1 MKSGHGSFR
10 RKRTRYGSTTSTA
23 ATFSFNR
30 LAAAPLYRSNEN
42 FTSSVVSASPLWNT
56 TPLRTTNSYTSPSFD
71 VVQDSASDGANGLPG
86 IGFTIASCTAVS
98 TIITE
103 MIPVCSAGSNQIGAS
118 EMWTA
123 HVICP
128 AGASERACASPGVGA
143 YGTRRA
149 SRRIRIA
156 SERRAFMGV
165 SLRAEK
171 DAASGAA
178 SLPRTPGALRRRAEH
193 LVDLDLVAVSQA
205 VRLVGHADDGH
216 QLAQH
221 RLGHAAAAGRRRVRS
236 DAVVAAVGGAHR
248 EVDHLLGERVERA
261 RRHHR
266 FECVPR
272 ASERRRMAGQG
283 LPEVVH
289 TIDLPR
295 RHDVVVDRA
304 DFGARLGVFD
314 QFDGRHDASCSVH
327 ARYHRRWAPGR
338 SLTGPA
344 SARYDRAP

>member
-42 FTSSVVSASPLWNT
+42 FTSSAVSASPLWNT

-128 AGASERACASPGVGA
+128 AGASDRACASTGA
-143 YGTRRA
+143 GADGARRA
-149 SRRIRIA
+149 TRRIRIG
-156 SERRAFMGV
+156 SGRRAFMAV

-171 DAASGAA
+171 EVASGAA
-178 SLPRTPGALRRRAEH
+178 SLPRTPGALRRRAGH
-193 LVDLDLVAVSQA
+193 LVDLDLVAVGQA
-205 VRLVGHADDGH
+205 VRLVGHPDDGH
-216 QLAQH
+216 QLAPH
-221 RLGHAAAAGRRRVRS
+221 RLGPAAAARRRRVRG
-236 DAVVAAVGGAHR
+236 DAVVTAVGRAHR
-248 EVDHLLGERVERA
+248 EVDHLLGERIEGA
-261 RRHHR
+261 GRHHR
-266 FECVPR
+266 FERVPR
-272 ASERRRMAGQG
+272 APERGRMAGQR

-289 TIDLPR
+289 AIDLPR

-304 DFGARLGVFD
+304 DFGARFGVFD
-314 QFDGRHDASCSVH
+314 QFYARHDASCPLH
-327 ARYHRRWAPGR
+327 GTIAGGLRGDP
-338 SLTGPA
+338 
-344 SARYDRAP
+344 